1 MQVERSLE
9 PAPPAGIHVFVPP
22 ASTSPFRFSD
32 AVLFAGLFGS
42 AFARFLL
49 FFSEEE
55 ESLLEEKE
63 ESLLELESLE
73 LELES
78 EEDASLRDFCVY
90 ALRVGSC
97 GRNEVNRM

>member
-1 MQVERSLE
+1 MVTFKSSKTKESL
-9 PAPPAGIHVFVPP
+9 
-22 ASTSPFRFSD
+22 
-32 AVLFAGLFGS
+32 
-42 AFARFLL
+42 
-49 FFSEEE
+49 E
-55 ESLLEEKE
+55 ESLSEDESLSLSSFFATFLVATTFFFSSSSESLLS